1 VILRETGV
9 HILTAVDDIQ
19 LLMDDHLL
27 KAQTMRG
34 SPYVKAFETEMQ
46 EWEHKLISMQDIL
59 EAWLMVR
66 VGVLYFRVVIFGEVS
81 RYLDVFGTH
90 LQLGGHHET
99 DAHRSQELQTGRQS
113 VASHPTLHCQAP
125 QSFGSY

>member
-1 VILRETGV
+1 LKEVILRETGV

-90 LQLGGHHET
+90 L
-99 DAHRSQELQTGRQS
+99 
-113 VASHPTLHCQAP
+113 
-125 QSFGSY
+125 